1 MLVKEVLL
9 INVSQVLQFLTEHL
23 EIEHMGSQ
31 KESSNISV
39 IETLHFFN
47 MEKSCSE
54 LKMNSMAP
62 VEFNLKEVSRNIKA
76 KSIDDDQT
84 ELNF

>member
-1 MLVKEVLL
+1 M
-9 INVSQVLQFLTEHL
+9 SA
-23 EIEHMGSQ
+23 
-31 KESSNISV
+31 
-39 IETLHFFN
+39 IETLNFFN
-47 MEKSCSE
+47 IEKSCSE

-62 VEFNLKEVSRNIKA
+62 VEFNLKEVSRNFKA

>member
-9 INVSQVLQFLTEHL
+9 INVSQ
-23 EIEHMGSQ
+23 
-31 KESSNISV
+31 ESSNMSA
-39 IETLHFFN
+39 IETLNFFN
-47 MEKSCSE
+47 IEKSCSE

-62 VEFNLKEVSRNIKA
+62 VEFNLKEVSRYFKA

>member
-9 INVSQVLQFLTEHL
+9 INVSQ
-23 EIEHMGSQ
+23 
-31 KESSNISV
+31 ESSNMSA
-39 IETLHFFN
+39 IETLNFFN
-47 MEKSCSE
+47 IEKSCSE

-62 VEFNLKEVSRNIKA
+62 VEFNLKEVSRNFKA